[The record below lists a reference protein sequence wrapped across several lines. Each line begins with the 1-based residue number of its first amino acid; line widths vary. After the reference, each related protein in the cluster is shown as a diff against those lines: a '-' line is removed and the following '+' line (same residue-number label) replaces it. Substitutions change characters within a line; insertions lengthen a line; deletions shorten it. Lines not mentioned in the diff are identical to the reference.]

1 MLTGRWHTRED
12 SGLVLDEEGRWF
24 HDGAAVEHP
33 KITEAFHRGLER
45 APDGRYLLRLGPD
58 WCFVEVRGTPLQVV
72 AAAVEREAGRAELTF
87 SNGVVERLRP
97 DTLCVRGGVLFCAA
111 SSGMRAR
118 FSRSAQVALAECVED
133 GSPGFALCLG
143 QRTYPI
149 PECPP

>member
-24 HDGAAVEHP
+24 HDGEEVGHP
-33 KITEAFHRGLER
+33 RIAEAFHRGLER
-45 APDGRYLLRLGPD
+45 APDGRYLLRFGAD

-72 AAAVEREAGRAELTF
+72 AAIVEREAGRAELTF
-87 SNGVVERLRP
+87 SNGAVEPLRP

-118 FSRSAQVALAECVED
+118 FSRSAHVALAECVEE
-133 GSPGFALCLG
+133 GPGGLALSLG
-143 QRTYPI
+143 PQTCPI
-149 PECPP
+149 PECP